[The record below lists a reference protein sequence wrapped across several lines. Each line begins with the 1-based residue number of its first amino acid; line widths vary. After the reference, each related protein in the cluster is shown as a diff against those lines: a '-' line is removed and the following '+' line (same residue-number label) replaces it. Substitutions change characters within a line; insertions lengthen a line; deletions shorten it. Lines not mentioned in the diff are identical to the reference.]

1 MTTTESSRSESR
13 TRGVESG
20 GAGCGVQS
28 AHEPELRSAQGGVTA
43 SPMRRLFAS
52 VFALSALVATPLTA
66 CSDEVRQCRVGA
78 DCASGLCAADGT
90 CASGS
95 TDAGTADRNVPVEA
109 GEDAQKESSTTGDAG
124 CGAAPFDG
132 IITRAEIPL
141 AAGLRATYKV
151 ATSTDVDTRGVA
163 QADGSREWDFSGA
176 YAGDHATIV
185 ETLKLDGTWYATKFP
200 TGTYATKLAEGSDLL
215 GVFELGQGSLSLLG
229 VVTPT
234 DGTSRTELTYGTKVA
249 TLVFPVTKGQNF
261 KTTSSTVSGVASGI
275 SVFYTES
282 YDSTVDAQGKLK
294 TPLGT
299 FPVLR
304 IATTLTRTV
313 GFLVT
318 TIRSFSFVAECYG
331 VVASVTSQ
339 DNESDVEFT
348 RAKELRRISP

>member
-1 MTTTESSRSESR
+1 MTTTESSRSESP
-13 TRGVESG
+13 TPS
-20 GAGCGVQS
+20 ACGLES

-43 SPMRRLFAS
+43 SAMRRLFAS
-52 VFALSALVATPLTA
+52 VFAASALLAAPLAA
-66 CSDEVRQCRVGA
+66 CSDDVRQCRVGA

-90 CASGS
+90 CVSGS
-95 TDAGTADRNVPVEA
+95 GTDAGAADRVVPVEA
-109 GEDAQKESSTTGDAG
+109 GEDAQKETSTSGDAG

-132 IITRAEIPL
+132 IITRAEVPL

-229 VVTPT
+229 VVSPT
-234 DGTSRTELTYGTKVA
+234 DGISRTELTYGTKVA

-261 KTTSSTVSGVASGI
+261 KTMSSSVSGLASGI
-275 SVFYTES
+275 TSFYTES

-299 FPVLR
+299 FSVLR